1 MKEFDVHSV
10 IRALKLFSKSRDLPA
25 VERIERDSSDPFLVL
40 ISCLISLRTKDEVTE
55 AASRRLFAVA
65 RTPQQMLNL
74 PLAKIRKLIYPA
86 GFYRTKAQRVHQ
98 ICQHLLGRFRG
109 RVPETLEELLTLPG
123 VGRKTANLVITLGHK
138 KPGICVDVHVH
149 RISNRLGYV
158 KTRNPFETEMALR
171 KKLPAKY
178 WMEYNALL
186 VGFGQDLCR
195 PLSPWCSRCPVQ
207 SYCRRVG
214 VTKSR

>member
-1 MKEFDVHSV
+1 M
-10 IRALKLFSKSRDLPA
+10 
-25 VERIERDSSDPFLVL
+25 
-40 ISCLISLRTKDEVTE
+40 TE

-74 PLAKIRKLIYPA
+74 SAARIRRLIYPA
-86 GFYRTKAQRVHQ
+86 GFYRTKAQRIRQ

-109 RVPETLEELLTLPG
+109 KVPETLEDLLTLPG
-123 VGRKTANLVITLGHK
+123 VGRKTANLVMTLGYK

-158 KTRNPFETEMALR
+158 RTRNPFETEMALR
-171 KKLPAKY
+171 EKLPRRY

-186 VGFGQDLCR
+186 VRFGQDLCR
-195 PLSPWCSRCPVQ
+195 PVSPWCSRCPVRAE
-207 SYCRRVG
+207 CRRVG
-214 VTKSR
+214 VTRSR